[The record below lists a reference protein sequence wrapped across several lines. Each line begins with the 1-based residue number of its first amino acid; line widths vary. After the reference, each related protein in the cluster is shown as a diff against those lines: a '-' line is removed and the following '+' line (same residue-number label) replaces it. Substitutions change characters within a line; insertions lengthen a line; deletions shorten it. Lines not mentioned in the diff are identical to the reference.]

1 MFELTEEQRL
11 LQATVREFAQKTL
24 EPTVLE
30 RDAAQTWDRSLY
42 DQAAALGLSGL
53 YFPEEYG
60 GSGADPLSYI
70 LAVEEVS
77 RVDDGLGIA
86 LSVSVSLCSNP
97 INDFGTPEQKAK
109 YLAPLAKGEK
119 LGAFGLTEPNAGS
132 DAARQQSTA
141 RLEGDHYVLNGSK
154 IFITNGS
161 SAEIYVVFAM
171 TDQAAGTRGI
181 TAFILEK
188 DMPGF
193 TFGKKENKLGI
204 RTSMTRELLFN
215 DVHVPIEN
223 RLGEE
228 GQGFKIAM
236 ASLDGGRIG
245 VAAQAVGIAQ
255 GAYEHALAYAK
266 ERVQF
271 GAPIAKNQIIAF
283 KLADM
288 ATKIDAARLLTYRAA
303 ALEGAG
309 QRFSKEAAMA
319 KYFASDIAQ
328 EVTTEAIQIYGGYGF
343 SEDYP
348 VARYFR
354 NARITQIYEG
364 TNEMQRVVVSSSI
377 LR

>member
-1 MFELTEEQRL
+1 MFELTEDQL
-11 LQATVREFAQKTL
+11 LLKENVREFAEKSV

-30 RDAAQTWDRSLY
+30 RDASQTWDRSLY

-53 YFPEEYG
+53 YFSEEFG
-60 GSGADPLSYI
+60 GSGADFLSYI
-70 LAVEEVS
+70 VAIEEIS

-86 LSVSVSLCSNP
+86 LSASVSLCSNP

-109 YLAPLAKGEK
+109 FLTPLAKGDK

-154 IFITNGS
+154 IFITNAS
-161 SAEIYVVFAM
+161 SAETYVVFAM
-171 TDQAAGTRGI
+171 TDPSAGTRGI
-181 TAFILEK
+181 TAFILDK

-204 RTSMTRELLFN
+204 RTSMTRELLFQ

-223 RLGEE
+223 RLGDE
-228 GQGFKIAM
+228 GKGFKIAM
-236 ASLDGGRIG
+236 ATLDGGRIG
-245 VAAQAVGIAQ
+245 IAAQAVGIAQ
-255 GAYEHALAYAK
+255 GAYEHALAYSK

-271 GAPIAKNQIIAF
+271 NAPISKNQIIGF

-303 ALEGAG
+303 ALKDAG
-309 QRFSKEAAMA
+309 KPFSKEAAMA

-328 EVTTEAIQIYGGYGF
+328 EVTTDAIQIYGGYGY

-354 NARITQIYEG
+354 NAKITQIYEG
-364 TNEMQRVVVSSSI
+364 TNEIQRVVVSSSI